1 MDELDARPPVP
12 HITFQSDQLTDERK
26 RQISQI
32 AADLIRSAAGDDA
45 FDELWLAETLGDAM
59 ADADTAALVL
69 CDLADLAVMLTRA
82 IAGSRDLPSADVLE
96 HVARRWVD
104 QTV

>member
-1 MDELDARPPVP
+1 MEELDARPPVP
-12 HITFQSDQLTDERK
+12 HITFQADHLSDERK
-26 RQISQI
+26 RQISAI
-32 AADLIRSAAGDDA
+32 TADLLRSAAGDGA

-59 ADADTAALVL
+59 VDADTAALVL
-69 CDLADLAVMLTRA
+69 CDIADLAVMLTRA
-82 IAGSRDLPSADVLE
+82 IAGSKDLPGADVLE